1 VTTTIYT
8 VTGMTCGHCA
18 ATVTEELAAVAGV
31 EAVAVDLQ
39 RATATV
45 TGTAKPAALAAI
57 LAAVGYGLEPPA
69 PGDRP

>member
-1 VTTTIYT
+1 VTTTTYT

-18 ATVTEELAAVAGV
+18 ATVTEELAAVPGV

-45 TGTAKPAALAAI
+45 TGTAESAALAAI

-69 PGDRP
+69 PGGRP